1 MAVGL
6 VLRLLEVDVAGG
18 ADGLVQLLAQAD
30 DGAVELPQLLLRLD
44 HTLAQHEGIVAQRLN
59 LQEIVPGGNALKLRK
74 VFPLYNCLKQLS
86 SLAGRAD
93 NESLPVLVDQA
104 LGHDGVAFEVVQVR
118 GRDEL
123 VEIAKAQLVLGQ
135 HD

>member
-1 MAVGL
+1 MAVDL
-6 VLRLLEVDVAGG
+6 VLRVQEMDVAGG
-18 ADGLVQLLAQAD
+18 AHRLVQRLAQGY
-30 DGAVELPQLLLRLD
+30 DGAVEVLQLLLALH

-86 SLAGRAD
+86 GLAGRAD

-123 VEIAKAQLVLGQ
+123 VEIA
-135 HD
+135 